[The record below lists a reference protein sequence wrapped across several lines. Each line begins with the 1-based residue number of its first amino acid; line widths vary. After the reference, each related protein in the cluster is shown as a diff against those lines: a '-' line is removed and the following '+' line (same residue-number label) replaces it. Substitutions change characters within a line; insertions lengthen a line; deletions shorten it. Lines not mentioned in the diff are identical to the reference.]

1 MQPQAMKNKL
11 DNFGHST
18 YEWSVLI
25 FAFKAGIAWYKINV
39 KIHHNILIFLYLE
52 QHSTADEKFHDKK
65 ETMEEG
71 RGFIF

>member
-11 DNFGHST
+11 DDFGNST

-39 KIHHNILIFLYLE
+39 KIRHNILIFLYLE
-52 QHSTADEKFHDKK
+52 QHYIANKRHNDTKYVGLKLIK
-65 ETMEEG
+65 YV
-71 RGFIF
+71 

>member
-11 DNFGHST
+11 DNFGNST

-25 FAFKAGIAWYKINV
+25 FAFKAGIAWYKIIV

-52 QHSTADEKFHDKK
+52 QHYIANKRHNDMKYVGLKLIK
-65 ETMEEG
+65 YV
-71 RGFIF
+71 